1 MFDGKVRGNRAVSS
15 AGKKREPDKEAF
27 LENTRRQRED
37 RATERK
43 KLIAVVKLQAFFR
56 RFNARKSVC
65 TKFKI
70 EMDKKISEIKT
81 LEAAF
86 TSRGR
91 HFNVPLDVLLP
102 IFRSFFF
109 TFNGDGFQ
117 LTSSADAEKLKR
129 TTSILL
135 LFLDSLRITASNQV
149 NPVVLAIA
157 EIDSSGERVWLSQ
170 VLQLSRLAVLL
181 IHSYSQIENSGRNDE
196 LFAANQIVLK
206 NAVELAIKVL
216 DILLHW
222 PTDTSPSVVNQQMTN
237 ASTVEM
243 IGTAKTDTSIIMK
256 EATVASHGG
265 SAVET
270 FLTCVSRFIA
280 HSCAITLRGC
290 VLFFKKSTN
299 DSGIIAKASGY
310 LMSFIQISIMPL
322 EIPKE
327 RRVKC
332 RDRNVSIISII
343 LSRCISLISY
353 LLRLSVDVHLNLR
366 DFLFLYFFYYLC
378 LLM

>member
-56 RFNARKSVC
+56 RFNVRKNVC

-70 EMDKKISEIKT
+70 EMDKKISEIRT
-81 LEAAF
+81 LELAF

-109 TFNGDGFQ
+109 TFGCDGFQ
-117 LTSSADAEKLKR
+117 LASSADVEKLKR
-129 TTSILL
+129 TTSIFL
-135 LFLDSLRITASNQV
+135 LFLDSLRVTASNQV

-157 EIDSSGERVWLSQ
+157 EVDSSGERVWLSQ

-181 IHSYSQIENSGRNDE
+181 IHSYSQIENSARNDE
-196 LFAANQIVLK
+196 LFTANQIVLK
-206 NAVELAIKVL
+206 NAVELAMKVL
-216 DILLHW
+216 DILLNW
-222 PTDTSPSVVNQQMTN
+222 PTDNVPNPVNQQTKN
-237 ASTVEM
+237 VPIVDM
-243 IGTAKTDTSIIMK
+243 IGTEKADSSIIMK
-256 EATVASHGG
+256 EANETSH
-265 SAVET
+265 SSKNAVEI

-280 HSCAITLRGC
+280 QSCAITLRGC
-290 VLFFKKSTN
+290 VLLFKKSTN
-299 DSGIIAKASGY
+299 DSGVIAKASGY

-327 RRVKC
+327 KRIKC
-332 RDRNVSIISII
+332 RDRKVSKILIIFS
-343 LSRCISLISY
+343 
-353 LLRLSVDVHLNLR
+353 
-366 DFLFLYFFYYLC
+366 F
-378 LLM
+378 